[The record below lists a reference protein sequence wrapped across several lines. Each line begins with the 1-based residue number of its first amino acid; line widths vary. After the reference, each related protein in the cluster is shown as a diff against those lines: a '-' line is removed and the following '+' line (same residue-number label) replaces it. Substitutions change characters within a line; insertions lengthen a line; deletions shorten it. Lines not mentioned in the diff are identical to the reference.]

1 MARPRREESRER
13 TRERLLEAGRAVV
26 ARQGFEGA
34 SIAAISE
41 AAGFT
46 KGAFFS
52 NFGSKEAL
60 LLELLSR
67 HKRQEIDS
75 LSDLMGGAETD
86 GRPPAGVEDYLAR
99 LDRDRDW
106 ARLDIEMQLHAAR
119 HEDFA
124 RDYDALQK
132 ESRARLGRLIGSV
145 FAARS
150 ASPPLPPEELGDL
163 MKALV
168 QGLALQRRPDPGR
181 YVKLM
186 FERLLGDGG
195 AADGS
200 VSTTPKA
207 R

>member
-1 MARPRREESRER
+1 MAHLRREQSWER
-13 TRERLLEAGRAVV
+13 TRERLLEAEHSVV
-26 ARQGFEGA
+26 AWLGFEGA

-41 AAGFT
+41 AAAFT

-67 HKRQEIDS
+67 HKRQEIDA
-75 LSDLMGGAETD
+75 LSNLVGGAETD
-86 GRPPAGVEDYLAR
+86 GRLPAGVEYYL
-99 LDRDRDW
+99 

-119 HEDFA
+119 HEAFA
-124 RDYDALQK
+124 RDYAALQE
-132 ESRARLGRLIGSV
+132 ESRTRLGRLIGAV
-145 FAARS
+145 FAAQG
-150 ASPPLPPEELGDL
+150 ASPPLPPEELADL
-163 MKALV
+163 MKAIV

-181 YVKLM
+181 YVKLV
-186 FERLLGDGG
+186 FERLLGHAG